1 MTPIQEVI
9 QWAET
14 RDMRDYPNKYA
25 FRQGIVT
32 KLKQA
37 LEKEK
42 EQINQIVRD
51 VFEHCWN
58 HPNWIGGYDIKDMND
73 YLKTLNK

>member
-14 RDMRDYPNKYA
+14 RDMRDYQNKYA
-25 FRQGIVT
+25 FKQGIVT

-42 EQINQIVRD
+42 KETVERFADGMQTEFDIFYKIATNQ
-51 VFEHCWN
+51 
-58 HPNWIGGYDIKDMND
+58 
-73 YLKTLNK
+73 NK

>member
-14 RDMRDYPNKYA
+14 RDMRDYQNKYA
-25 FRQGIVT
+25 FKQGIVT

-42 EQINQIVRD
+42 KEMVERFAD
-51 VFEHCWN
+51 RKSVV
-58 HPNWIGGYDIKDMND
+58 
-73 YLKTLNK
+73 